1 MVGSTAGWAD
11 GRVDGRVG
19 FFDPDGADDDG
30 CVTVAEVHSR
40 PVTALIFDPRDSH
53 KLYSSSY
60 DNTVCVCVY
69 LYVCVC
75 VCLRNPSFTR
85 APASTRCP
93 RLCPPCSCLRRRVG
107 NESCKLHRSSL
118 AATCDSCCP
127 LGRCSVSRV
136 SLWWHHQGV
145 LGSGGQGVTRVS

>member
-75 VCLRNPSFTR
+75 VFTQPKLYSSSCDNTVPSPLPPLLLP
-85 APASTRCP
+85 PA
-93 RLCPPCSCLRRRVG
+93 
-107 NESCKLHRSSL
+107 K
-118 AATCDSCCP
+118 
-127 LGRCSVSRV
+127 SR
-136 SLWWHHQGV
+136 G
-145 LGSGGQGVTRVS
+145 